1 MQNWFRLQH
10 YPADYL
16 NLVYRYYAAHGIA
29 YICTYYHLDI
39 PNSTLDLDQLDAGSY
54 EIIGNL
60 SGLVWE
66 KIVMLPIYNTEQI
79 QPSFSADERGFGKH
93 DQITALNFP
102 TLYNIQPTSRDF
114 IHFEE
119 LPLNDSN
126 APNVESPM
134 YQVVNFEKAT
144 NTFFSFW
151 KLSAKVSWYT
161 KPQLE
166 QNVREVF
173 AFVDYEKQ
181 IYQIDT
187 AQSLFK
193 LLEKNSKLGTNKF
206 YRDQVG
212 WYFQEEKVKKCSEQ
226 STNSN
231 KPEDGTVNPV
241 PHPCDCGNNN
251 QIAQNPYDCDVVVS
265 EPAEHIGDFRDD

>member
-1 MQNWFRLQH
+1 MQNWLRLQH

-39 PNSTLDLDQLDAGSY
+39 PNSTLDKEVLDAGSY
-54 EIIGNL
+54 ETIGDL

-66 KIVMLPIYNTEQI
+66 KIAMLPIYNTDQI
-79 QPSFSADERGFGKH
+79 QPAFLADERGFGKH
-93 DQITALNFP
+93 EQTTMLNFP
-102 TLYNIQPTSRDF
+102 TLYGIQPTAKDF

-119 LPLNDSN
+119 LPLNN
-126 APNVESPM
+126 GNTPNVESPM

-151 KLSAKVSWYT
+151 KVAAKVSFYT
-161 KPQLE
+161 KPQVE
-166 QNVREVF
+166 ANVREVF

-187 AQSLFK
+187 AQMLFK
-193 LLEKNSKLGTNKF
+193 LLEKNTKLGTNKF

-212 WYFQEEKVKKCSEQ
+212 WYFQEEKVNNCREQ
-226 STNSN
+226 TTNTTE
-231 KPEDGTVNPV
+231 PHGGTVNNV
-241 PHPCDCGNNN
+241 GVGAGNDRIARNPHDCNLV
-251 QIAQNPYDCDVVVS
+251 IS
-265 EPAEHIGDFRDD
+265 EPSEHIGDFRNP